1 LEAVILL
8 LGIVLV
14 VVAAYGDVK
23 ALRIPNLLVAT
34 VTALGV
40 LRLIVIGDPSA
51 ALYTAGAS
59 AAVFVT
65 VFLLFC
71 LGLFGGG
78 DAKLIAATALLVGYH
93 DLFNFLLLMSVCGA
107 LLSLGV
113 LLTHRSSAAAAPKAR
128 LPVPYGVAI
137 AAGGGV
143 TLLFQP
149 CLFG

>member
-8 LGIVLV
+8 IGVALV
-14 VVAAYGDVK
+14 VVAAYGDVRT
-23 ALRIPNLLVAT
+23 LRIPNLLVAA
-34 VTALGV
+34 VGALGV
-40 LRLIVIGDPSA
+40 LRLIVIGDPSV

-65 VFLLFC
+65 AFVLFW
-71 LGLFGGG
+71 LRLIGGG
-78 DAKLIAATALLVGYH
+78 DAKLIAATALLVGYNE
-93 DLFNFLLLMSVCGA
+93 LLNFLLLMSICGA
-107 LLSLGV
+107 LLALAI
-113 LLTHRSSAAAAPKAR
+113 LLTHPSSDSSPSKTR

-137 AAGGGV
+137 AAGGVV

>member
-1 LEAVILL
+1 
-8 LGIVLV
+8 
-14 VVAAYGDVK
+14 
-23 ALRIPNLLVAT
+23 
-34 VTALGV
+34 
-40 LRLIVIGDPSA
+40 LI
-51 ALYTAGAS
+51 
-59 AAVFVT
+59 
-65 VFLLFC
+65 
-71 LGLFGGG
+71 GGG

-107 LLSLGV
+107 LLSLAI
-113 LLTHRSSAAAAPKAR
+113 LLMHRSPTAAAPKAR